1 MRFLFKVSLVAVVM
15 LVLFGCKSDTEY
27 FLDEDNDDV
36 EVNEANTNREKLN
49 WNELFKNQDR
59 EEVETEVLVGSIASM
74 EFKVYENDVEIGSI
88 EVDTCNPERNYK
100 LSNGISVKLAQYF
113 PDFEMRDREPVSIS
127 KYPFNPAMLFIIS
140 KGAVEERRFVAIG
153 YNITTEDDPIFYI
166 KISDMESVIEE
177 EWFIISNVIIRD
189 KWKATKGTKPQL
201 I

>member
-1 MRFLFKVSLVAVVM
+1 LIGGINFMRFLFKASLVAVVM
-15 LVLFGCKSDTEY
+15 LVLFGCTSDTEY
-27 FLDEDNDDV
+27 LLDEDNDDV
-36 EVNEANTNREKLN
+36 EVNEASTNREKLN
-49 WNELFKNQDR
+49 WNELVKNQDR

-74 EFKVYENDVEIGSI
+74 ECKVYENDVEIGSI

-177 EWFIISNVIIRD
+177 E
-189 KWKATKGTKPQL
+189 
-201 I
+201 